1 MPAPGKYPDEL
12 RERAVGEAF
21 AAARRDLRL
30 GHGPCAFTRNENGW
44 GLLEGEED
52 LRGSRATSAP

>member
-12 RERAVGEAF
+12 RERAVGKAF

-30 GHGPCAFTRNENGW
+30 GHGAVRVHEERNGW
-44 GLLEGEED
+44 G
-52 LRGSRATSAP
+52 SP